1 MTLRQAYDLI
11 DLLLDKADQPYF
23 TDDEKN
29 QFLDQSIMSY
39 INHHYRFYE
48 QEQVSRDALQ
58 FFQFNTTTNNVAEFV
73 DLHENYVHI
82 IFAQVNNN
90 QIKILGSKDYFDNRN
105 LNSNDPFNRATL
117 NDPIGYVL
125 QDQFFY
131 DPNSGVLGASDTV
144 DTIEL
149 IFRNRDEVF
158 DQEEADV
165 DGVIATGV
173 KELYQREIIDI
184 AVRKMTGN
192 IESANI
198 QYQQIEAEQSKS
210 I

>member
-1 MTLRQAYDLI
+1 MTLQEAYDLI

-58 FFQFNTTTNNVAEFV
+58 FFQFNTRTTNVAEFV

-82 IFAQVNNN
+82 ISAQVNNN

-117 NDPIGYVL
+117 EDPIGYVL

-158 DQEEADV
+158 DQEEADA

>member
-1 MTLRQAYDLI
+1 MSSSWQSYSPSHTR
-11 DLLLDKADQPYF
+11 PS
-23 TDDEKN
+23 TDIS
-29 QFLDQSIMSY
+29 FAFIFPSILS
-39 INHHYRFYE
+39 HG
-48 QEQVSRDALQ
+48 
-58 FFQFNTTTNNVAEFV
+58 
-73 DLHENYVHI
+73 
-82 IFAQVNNN
+82 VNDN

-117 NDPIGYVL
+117 DDPIGYVL

-131 DPNSGVLGASDTV
+131 DPNSGALGASDTV

-158 DQEEADV
+158 DQEEADA

>member
-1 MTLRQAYDLI
+1 MTLQEAYELI

-39 INHHYRFYE
+39 INHHYRLYE

-58 FFQFNTTTNNVAEFV
+58 FFQLNTTNTDVAEAV
-73 DLHENYVHI
+73 DLDENYVHI
-82 IFAQVNNN
+82 VYAEVNNS
-90 QIKILGSKDYFDNRN
+90 QVKILGSKDYFDNRA
-105 LNSNDPFNRATL
+105 LTSNDPFNRATL
-117 NDPIGYVL
+117 EDPIGYVF

-131 DPNSGVLGASDTV
+131 NPNSGVLGASDVV
-144 DTIEL
+144 DTVQL
-149 IFRNRDEVF
+149 IFRNRDLVF
-158 DQEEADV
+158 DQEEGEEPV
-165 DGVIATGV
+165 TGV
-173 KELYQREIIDI
+173 KEIYQREIIDI